1 MFSNVTIGIFFGLGV
16 AAWVY
21 SKVQRRTGGNT
32 QSSLIVSGLV
42 GLLAFLF
49 IVTVLGLLF

>member
-1 MFSNVTIGIFFGLGV
+1 MFSNVTIGILFALGV

-21 SKVQRRTGGNT
+21 SKMQRRTGGNT
-32 QSSLIVSGLV
+32 QSSLIVSSLV
-42 GLLAFLF
+42 GLLAFIF